1 MFILCSVFGS
11 CLDGDT
17 DKVAGISEILSFEF
31 TVKMSEFLWQVTLE
45 IKMLAINALL
55 EGQIFDNNQMQNGLI
70 HYIGGIFQPKLDIL
84 FGDRLSGS
92 VCYCGYHTQNMT
104 LCLSLV
110 FQIVADVDDMQIFL
124 LSMNYVIV
132 MMIGHVRQPS
142 NDILQ
147 CFGMVGL
154 GKDIS
159 LE

>member
-1 MFILCSVFGS
+1 MFILYLVFGS
-11 CLDGDT
+11 CLDGDI
-17 DKVAGISEILSFEF
+17 DKVAGISEILSFEY
-31 TVKMSEFLWQVTLE
+31 TVKMSDFLSQVTLE
-45 IKMLAINALL
+45 IKMLVSNALL

-70 HYIGGIFQPKLDIL
+70 HYIGGIFWPKLDIL
-84 FGDRLSGS
+84 YDDCLSGS
-92 VCYCGYHTQNMT
+92 VCCCYHTQNMT
-104 LCLSLV
+104 MCLSLV

-147 CFGMVGL
+147 YFGMVGL